1 MVYTLQLEVPAGFRS
16 QREPNEVDSAGSLFP
31 ALGNHAGA
39 TAGQPVAAGG
49 RIFQTGNLS
58 LTCHAC
64 YSERKRLLGK
74 INSN

>member
-39 TAGQPVAAGG
+39 TAGQPVAAGD
-49 RIFQTGNLS
+49 LS